1 MKADFILNLI
11 VFIISLD
18 FIIDLVTG
26 ILNYKNFEKKLPNNV
41 NDIYS
46 KEEYLKSQQY
56 KKENFRFELIT
67 SIFTYIIIIGIL
79 LNGILGYLDSFLR
92 TLTFEN
98 ELSLSLL
105 FFASIYLIN
114 DLLKTPFQLYRI
126 FVIEEKYGFNKM
138 KISIF
143 IFDKIKG
150 YFISI
155 VIGVLLITP
164 LLVFIMLYPSDFWIY
179 FWVVISLFL
188 IFINMF
194 YTSLIVPLFNKLE
207 VLEDGDL
214 KEKLNS
220 YANKVG
226 FALSNI
232 FVIDGSKRSTK
243 ANAYFSGFGKNKKV
257 VLYDTLIKNHTNDE
271 LVAVLA
277 HEIGHYKLRHII
289 SNMIFS
295 ILSTGL
301 MLYIMSKFLYNS
313 EISYALGGNISFRH
327 FEIFAFLILYTPV
340 DRFISIVMNIKS
352 RNNEYEADNFAV
364 QTYKKLPMISAL
376 KKLSRDNLSNL
387 TPHPVY
393 EFLNYSHPS
402 LSKRLDAIER
412 SEL

>member
-126 FVIEEKYGFNKM
+126 FIIEEKYGFNKM
-138 KISIF
+138 KISTF

-150 YFISI
+150 YLISI

-301 MLYIMSKFLYNS
+301 MLYIMSNFLYNS

-340 DRFISIVMNIKS
+340 DRFISILMNIKS
-352 RNNEYEADNFAV
+352 RKNEYEADNFAV

-387 TPHPVY
+387 TPHPLY

>member
-155 VIGVLLITP
+155 VIGVLLFTP
-164 LLVFIMLYPSDFWIY
+164 LLLFIMLYPSDFWIY

-301 MLYIMSKFLYNS
+301 MLYIMSNFL
-313 EISYALGGNISFRH
+313 
-327 FEIFAFLILYTPV
+327 
-340 DRFISIVMNIKS
+340 
-352 RNNEYEADNFAV
+352 
-364 QTYKKLPMISAL
+364 
-376 KKLSRDNLSNL
+376 
-387 TPHPVY
+387 
-393 EFLNYSHPS
+393 
-402 LSKRLDAIER
+402 
-412 SEL
+412 

>member
-67 SIFTYIIIIGIL
+67 SIFTYIIIIGVL

-114 DLLKTPFQLYRI
+114 DFLKTPFQLYRI

-138 KISIF
+138 KISTF

-301 MLYIMSKFLYNS
+301 MLYIMSNFLYNS
-313 EISYALGGNISFRH
+313 EISYALRGNISFRH
-327 FEIFAFLILYTPV
+327 FEIFAFLILYTPI

-387 TPHPVY
+387 TPHPLY

>member
-46 KEEYLKSQQY
+46 KEEYLQSQQY

-126 FVIEEKYGFNKM
+126 FIIEEKYGFNKM
-138 KISIF
+138 KISTF

-150 YFISI
+150 YLISI
-155 VIGVLLITP
+155 VIGVLLITS

-340 DRFISIVMNIKS
+340 DRFISILMNIKS

-387 TPHPVY
+387 TPHPLY

>member
-67 SIFTYIIIIGIL
+67 SIFTYIIIIGVL

-138 KISIF
+138 KISTF

-387 TPHPVY
+387 TPHPLY

>member
-1 MKADFILNLI
+1 
-11 VFIISLD
+11 
-18 FIIDLVTG
+18 
-26 ILNYKNFEKKLPNNV
+26 
-41 NDIYS
+41 
-46 KEEYLKSQQY
+46 
-56 KKENFRFELIT
+56 
-67 SIFTYIIIIGIL
+67 
-79 LNGILGYLDSFLR
+79 
-92 TLTFEN
+92 
-98 ELSLSLL
+98 
-105 FFASIYLIN
+105 
-114 DLLKTPFQLYRI
+114 
-126 FVIEEKYGFNKM
+126 M

-412 SEL
+412 S

>member
-41 NDIYS
+41 NDIYN

-138 KISIF
+138 KISTF

-301 MLYIMSKFLYNS
+301 MLYIMSNFLYNS

-340 DRFISIVMNIKS
+340 DRFISILMNIKS

>member
-138 KISIF
+138 KISTF

-150 YFISI
+150 YLISI
-155 VIGVLLITP
+155 VIGVLLITS

-220 YANKVG
+220 YSNKVG

-301 MLYIMSKFLYNS
+301 MLYIMSNFLYNS

-387 TPHPVY
+387 TPHPLY

>member
-41 NDIYS
+41 NDIYN

-138 KISIF
+138 KISTY

-164 LLVFIMLYPSDFWIY
+164 LLVFIMLYPTNFWIY

-220 YANKVG
+220 YANRVG

-301 MLYIMSKFLYNS
+301 MLYIMSNFLYNS

-340 DRFISIVMNIKS
+340 DRFISILMNIKS

-364 QTYKKLPMISAL
+364 KTYKKLPMISAL

>member
-41 NDIYS
+41 NDIYN

-138 KISIF
+138 KISTY

-164 LLVFIMLYPSDFWIY
+164 LLVFIMLYPSNFWIY

-340 DRFISIVMNIKS
+340 DRFISILMNIKS
-352 RNNEYEADNFAV
+352 RKNEYEADNFAV

-387 TPHPVY
+387 TPHPLY

>member
-67 SIFTYIIIIGIL
+67 SIFTYIIIIGVL

-150 YFISI
+150 YLISI

-340 DRFISIVMNIKS
+340 DRFISILMNIKS

-387 TPHPVY
+387 TPHPLY

>member
-126 FVIEEKYGFNKM
+126 FIIEEKYGFNKM
-138 KISIF
+138 KISTF

-150 YFISI
+150 YLISI

-340 DRFISIVMNIKS
+340 DRFISILMNIKS
-352 RNNEYEADNFAV
+352 RKNEYEADNFAV

-387 TPHPVY
+387 TPHPLY

>member
-138 KISIF
+138 KISTF

-387 TPHPVY
+387 TPHPLY

>member
-41 NDIYS
+41 NDIYN

-138 KISIF
+138 KISTY

-164 LLVFIMLYPSDFWIY
+164 LLVFIMLYPSNFWIY

-340 DRFISIVMNIKS
+340 DRFISILMNIKS

>member
-41 NDIYS
+41 NDIYN

-138 KISIF
+138 KISTY

-164 LLVFIMLYPSDFWIY
+164 LLVFIMLYPSNFWIY
-179 FWVVISLFL
+179 FWLVISLFL

-220 YANKVG
+220 YANRVG

-277 HEIGHYKLRHII
+277 HEIGHYKLKHIF

-301 MLYIMSKFLYNS
+301 MLYIMSNFLYNS

-340 DRFISIVMNIKS
+340 DRVISILMNIKS

-364 QTYKKLPMISAL
+364 QTYKKLPMINAL

>member
-41 NDIYS
+41 NDIYN

-138 KISIF
+138 KISTY

-164 LLVFIMLYPSDFWIY
+164 LLVFIMLYPTNFWIY

-340 DRFISIVMNIKS
+340 DRFISILMNIKS

-364 QTYKKLPMISAL
+364 KTYKKLPMISAL

>member
-41 NDIYS
+41 NDIYN

-301 MLYIMSKFLYNS
+301 MVYIMSKFLYNS

-340 DRFISIVMNIKS
+340 DRFISILMNIKS
-352 RNNEYEADNFAV
+352 RKNEYEADNFAV

-387 TPHPVY
+387 TPHPLY

>member
-26 ILNYKNFEKKLPNNV
+26 IFNYKNFEKKLPNNV

-301 MLYIMSKFLYNS
+301 MLYIMSNFLYNS

-340 DRFISIVMNIKS
+340 DRFISILMNIKS

-364 QTYKKLPMISAL
+364 KTYKKLPMISAL

>member
-41 NDIYS
+41 NDIYN

-138 KISIF
+138 KISTF

-150 YFISI
+150 YLISI

-164 LLVFIMLYPSDFWIY
+164 LLVFIMLYPTNFWIY

>member
-41 NDIYS
+41 NDIYN

-138 KISIF
+138 KISTY

-164 LLVFIMLYPSDFWIY
+164 LLVFIMLYPTNFWIY

-387 TPHPVY
+387 TPHPLY

>member
-387 TPHPVY
+387 TPHPLY

>member
-138 KISIF
+138 KISTF

-164 LLVFIMLYPSDFWIY
+164 LLVFIMLYPSNFWIY

-301 MLYIMSKFLYNS
+301 MLYIMSNFLYNS

-340 DRFISIVMNIKS
+340 DRFISILMNIKS
-352 RNNEYEADNFAV
+352 RKNEYEADNFAV
-364 QTYKKLPMISAL
+364 KTYKKLPMISAL

-387 TPHPVY
+387 TPHPLY

>member
-41 NDIYS
+41 NDIYN

-138 KISIF
+138 KISTY

-164 LLVFIMLYPSDFWIY
+164 LLVFIMLYPSNFWIY

-232 FVIDGSKRSTK
+232 FVIDGSKRSKK

-364 QTYKKLPMISAL
+364 QTYKKLPMIGAL

-387 TPHPVY
+387 TPHPLY

>member
-67 SIFTYIIIIGIL
+67 SIFTYIIIIGVL

-387 TPHPVY
+387 TPHPLY

>member
-67 SIFTYIIIIGIL
+67 SIFTYIIIIGVL

-301 MLYIMSKFLYNS
+301 MLYIMSNFLYNS

-387 TPHPVY
+387 TPHPLY

>member
-41 NDIYS
+41 NDIYN

-138 KISIF
+138 KISTF

-164 LLVFIMLYPSDFWIY
+164 LLVFIMLYPTNFWIY

-387 TPHPVY
+387 TPHPLY

>member
-41 NDIYS
+41 NDIYN

-67 SIFTYIIIIGIL
+67 SIFTYIIIIGVL

-138 KISIF
+138 KISTY

-164 LLVFIMLYPSDFWIY
+164 LLVFIMLYPTNFWIY

-387 TPHPVY
+387 TPHPLY

>member
-67 SIFTYIIIIGIL
+67 SIFTYIIIIGVL
-79 LNGILGYLDSFLR
+79 LNGIPGYLDSFLR

-387 TPHPVY
+387 TPHPLY

-412 SEL
+412 S